1 MATLSARVKE
11 LATAIGADIKAVK
24 NSIPAPYTPPD
35 SGVTPN
41 TYGSSTSIPVSTV
54 DSKGR
59 LTKVINTAIRA
70 ASTTVSGIVQLSS
83 ATDSTSS
90 TMAATPSAIKKAY
103 DLANSAIP
111 ILQKGAVNG
120 VASLGADGKIN
131 PSQMPQAGG
140 GGIFLDDGRE
150 IKHRVISGTIV
161 TENPSLNVY
170 VFNTPIGIPYTD
182 VLSVTFLIDDA
193 ASYYQ
198 SADSINS
205 NVSFHVQVFTNLGL
219 YISFSSKNAAD
230 RFNNRPFQAYIT
242 YFA

>member
-59 LTKVINTAIRA
+59 LTKVVNTAIRV

-90 TMAATPSAIKKAY
+90 TMAATPSAVKKAY
-103 DLANSAIP
+103 DLANSAVP
-111 ILQKGAVNG
+111 ILQKGTING
-120 VASLGADGKIN
+120 VASLGADGKIP
-131 PSQMPQAGG
+131 PSQIPQTGAGG
-140 GGIFLDDGRE
+140 VFLDDGRE
-150 IKHRVISGTIV
+150 IKHRVITGTLAID
-161 TENPSLNVY
+161 TS
-170 VFNTPIGIPYTD
+170 TPINGFKFSTPMGIPYEKI
-182 VLSVTFLIDDA
+182 LSASFFINDG
-193 ASYYQ
+193 SYYQ
-198 SADSINS
+198 TPDSNNN
-205 NVSFHVQVFTNLGL
+205 NVSFHVHLFTSLGC
-219 YISFSSKNAAD
+219 YVSFDSLNSAN
-230 RFNNRPFQAYIT
+230 RFNGKPFQLYIT